1 MPAVQGAEVPV
12 AGRHIPPRSSGPS
25 PPQNLVDHLPV
36 MEPPAPAARRP
47 VRQQRLQPR
56 PFGIGQVMPIEHG
69 PALPDPPAQIGET
82 RPSSA
87 SLGLVRAASA
97 RCHGGMTPGEL
108 AAVRGRLEE
117 FAAEVF
123 APLARRDQRGKGQT
137 YLRGLLLDGR
147 PKSMQPMAERL
158 GVDHQGL
165 QQFVS
170 SSTWAVEPVR
180 ERLGRRAVEGIAPGA
195 WVVDDTG
202 FPKDGTAS
210 PGVARQYSGTLG
222 KVGNCQIGVSISAVT
237 DAASCPL
244 SWRLFLP
251 ERWADAQAATV
262 EAAAAIAE
270 RRKRAGIPAE
280 ERHREKWRLAL
291 DMIDEL
297 AGWGLAAPVVVV
309 DAGYGDIAEFRD
321 GLSARGRAWVV
332 WGRGGLW
339 VGQVRGVPSPPAEG
353 PVPARVPTSGRGRPS
368 RPRYRTPPVAL
379 REHVLAAG
387 RATAVQLT
395 WRTGSRGPMTS
406 HFVALR
412 VRPAG
417 HHQRD
422 RRAADGSLPAVWL
435 LAEWPPEAA
444 EPTDYWLAGLPAD
457 TDLAELVR
465 LAKIRWRIEHDYR
478 ELKTG
483 LGLDHFEGRTWAGWH
498 RHVTLVTAAQLF
510 ITLLRTSPKAAAPA

>member
-1 MPAVQGAEVPV
+1 
-12 AGRHIPPRSSGPS
+12 
-25 PPQNLVDHLPV
+25 
-36 MEPPAPAARRP
+36 
-47 VRQQRLQPR
+47 
-56 PFGIGQVMPIEHG
+56 
-69 PALPDPPAQIGET
+69 
-82 RPSSA
+82 
-87 SLGLVRAASA
+87 
-97 RCHGGMTPGEL
+97 MTPGEL

-117 FAAEVF
+117 FAAEMF
-123 APLARRDQRGKGQT
+123 SPLARRDQRDKGAT
-137 YLRGLLLDGR
+137 YVRGLLLDGR
-147 PKSMQPMAERL
+147 RKSMQPMAERL

-180 ERLGRRAVEGIAPGA
+180 ERLARRAVAVIAPDA

-251 ERWADAQAATV
+251 GRWDDAAAATP
-262 EAAAAIAE
+262 EAAAAIRD
-270 RRKRAGIPAE
+270 RRARAGIPAE
-280 ERHREKWRLAL
+280 QRHREKWRLAL
-291 DMIDEL
+291 DMLDEL
-297 AGWGLAAPVVVV
+297 AGWQLAPPVVVS
-309 DAGYGDIAEFRD
+309 DAGYGDNAEFRD
-321 GLSARGRAWVV
+321 GLTARGWAYVV
-332 WGRGGLW
+332 
-339 VGQVRGVPSPPAEG
+339 QVSGDLTAQAADAVPEVKPY
-353 PVPARVPTSGRGRPS
+353 SGRGRRPL
-368 RPRYRTPPVAL
+368 PRYRTPPVGL

-387 RATAVQLT
+387 REAVQEVI
-395 WRTGSRGPMTS
+395 WREGSQGPMSS

-417 HHQRD
+417 
-422 RRAADGSLPAVWL
+422 RRATARLAEDGSLPAVWL
-435 LAEWPPEAA
+435 LAEWPPEAT
-444 EPTDYWLAGLPAD
+444 EPTDYWLASMSAD
-457 TDLAELVR
+457 TPLAELVR

-510 ITLLRTSPKAAAPA
+510 LTLLRTDPKAAAPA

>member
-1 MPAVQGAEVPV
+1 
-12 AGRHIPPRSSGPS
+12 
-25 PPQNLVDHLPV
+25 
-36 MEPPAPAARRP
+36 
-47 VRQQRLQPR
+47 
-56 PFGIGQVMPIEHG
+56 
-69 PALPDPPAQIGET
+69 
-82 RPSSA
+82 
-87 SLGLVRAASA
+87 
-97 RCHGGMTPGEL
+97 MTPGEL

-117 FAAEVF
+117 FAAEMF
-123 APLARRDQRGKGQT
+123 APLARRDQRDKGAT
-137 YLRGLLLDGR
+137 YVRGLLLDGR
-147 PKSMQPMAERL
+147 RKSMQPMAERL

-180 ERLGRRAVEGIAPGA
+180 ERLARRAVAVIAPDA

-251 ERWADAQAATV
+251 GRWDDAAAATP
-262 EAAAAIAE
+262 EAAAAIRD
-270 RRKRAGIPAE
+270 RRARAGIPAE
-280 ERHREKWRLAL
+280 QRHREKWRLAL
-291 DMIDEL
+291 DMLDEL
-297 AGWGLAAPVVVV
+297 AGWQLAPPVVVS
-309 DAGYGDIAEFRD
+309 DAGYGDNAEFRD
-321 GLSARGRAWVV
+321 GLTARGWAYVV
-332 WGRGGLW
+332 
-339 VGQVRGVPSPPAEG
+339 QVSGDLTAQAADAVPEVKPY
-353 PVPARVPTSGRGRPS
+353 SGRGRRPL
-368 RPRYRTPPVAL
+368 PRYRTPPVGL

-387 RATAVQLT
+387 REAVQEVI
-395 WRTGSRGPMTS
+395 WREGSQGPMSS

-417 HHQRD
+417 
-422 RRAADGSLPAVWL
+422 RRATARLAEDGSLPAVWL
-435 LAEWPPEAA
+435 LAEWPPEAT
-444 EPTDYWLAGLPAD
+444 EPTDYWLASMSAD
-457 TDLAELVR
+457 TPLAELVR

-510 ITLLRTSPKAAAPA
+510 LTLLRTDPKAAAPA

>member
-1 MPAVQGAEVPV
+1 MDE
-12 AGRHIPPRSSGPS
+12 R
-25 PPQNLVDHLPV
+25 
-36 MEPPAPAARRP
+36 
-47 VRQQRLQPR
+47 
-56 PFGIGQVMPIEHG
+56 
-69 PALPDPPAQIGET
+69 
-82 RPSSA
+82 
-87 SLGLVRAASA
+87 
-97 RCHGGMTPGEL
+97 EL
-108 AAVRGRLEE
+108 AGLRTKLLD
-117 FAAEVF
+117 FADEVF
-123 APLARRDQRGKGQT
+123 AGFARADQRANGQT

-147 PKSMQPMAERL
+147 RKSMQPMAERL

-180 ERLGRRAVEGIAPGA
+180 ARLARRAVEAIAPDA

-202 FPKDGTAS
+202 FPKDGLAS
-210 PGVARQYSGTLG
+210 PGVARQSSGTLG
-222 KVGNCQIGVSISAVT
+222 KVGNCQIAVSISAVCDT
-237 DAASCPL
+237 ASCPL
-244 SWRLFLP
+244 DWRLFLP
-251 ERWADAQAATV
+251 ERWDDGCAVTP
-262 EAAAAIAE
+262 EAAAAIRE
-270 RRKRAGIPAE
+270 RRRRAGIPAE
-280 ERHREKWRLAL
+280 QRHREKWRLAL
-291 DMIDEL
+291 DMFDEL
-297 AGWGLAAPVVVV
+297 AGWGLGPPVVVA

-321 GLSARGRAWVV
+321 GLSAGGRAWVV
-332 WGRGGLW
+332 
-339 VGQVRGVPSPPAEG
+339 QVQGVLSAHPEG
-353 PVPARVPTSGRGRPS
+353 AVPARVPTSGRGRPS
-368 RPRYRTPPVAL
+368 RPRYRTSPVAL

-387 RATAVQLT
+387 RAGAVQLT

-478 ELKTG
+478 ELKTA
-483 LGLDHFEGRTWAGWH
+483 LGLDHFEGRTWSGWH

-510 ITLLRTSPKAAAPA
+510 ITLLRTDPKAAAPA

>member
-1 MPAVQGAEVPV
+1 
-12 AGRHIPPRSSGPS
+12 
-25 PPQNLVDHLPV
+25 
-36 MEPPAPAARRP
+36 
-47 VRQQRLQPR
+47 
-56 PFGIGQVMPIEHG
+56 
-69 PALPDPPAQIGET
+69 
-82 RPSSA
+82 
-87 SLGLVRAASA
+87 
-97 RCHGGMTPGEL
+97 MTPGEL

-117 FAAEVF
+117 FAAEMF
-123 APLARRDQRGKGQT
+123 SPLARRDQRDKGAT
-137 YLRGLLLDGR
+137 YVRGLLLDGR
-147 PKSMQPMAERL
+147 RKSMQPMAERL

-180 ERLGRRAVEGIAPGA
+180 ERLARRAVAVIAPDA

-222 KVGNCQIGVSISAVT
+222 KVGNCQIGVSICAVT

-251 ERWADAQAATV
+251 GRWDDAAAATP
-262 EAAAAIAE
+262 EAAAAIRD
-270 RRKRAGIPAE
+270 RRARAGIPAE
-280 ERHREKWRLAL
+280 QRHREKWRLAL
-291 DMIDEL
+291 DMLDEL
-297 AGWGLAAPVVVV
+297 AGWQLAPPVVVS
-309 DAGYGDIAEFRD
+309 DAGYGDNAEFRD
-321 GLSARGRAWVV
+321 GLTARGWAYVV
-332 WGRGGLW
+332 
-339 VGQVRGVPSPPAEG
+339 QVSGDLTAQAADAVPEVKPY
-353 PVPARVPTSGRGRPS
+353 SGRGRRPL
-368 RPRYRTPPVAL
+368 PRYRTPPVGL

-387 RATAVQLT
+387 REAVQEVI
-395 WRTGSRGPMTS
+395 WREGSHGPMSS

-417 HHQRD
+417 
-422 RRAADGSLPAVWL
+422 RRATARLAEDGSLPAVWL
-435 LAEWPPEAA
+435 LAEWPPEAT
-444 EPTDYWLAGLPAD
+444 EPTDYWLASMSAD
-457 TDLAELVR
+457 TPLAELVR

-510 ITLLRTSPKAAAPA
+510 LTLLRTDPKAAAPA